1 MQELLL
7 SGLLKGFNEKG
18 QCSHLFFMEPSL
30 CAGKVLNHTL
40 ILLDKVIDKMGI

>member
-1 MQELLL
+1 MLEPLL
-7 SGLLKGFNEKG
+7 SGLLKGFSEKG

-30 CAGKVLNHTL
+30 YAGKVLNHTL